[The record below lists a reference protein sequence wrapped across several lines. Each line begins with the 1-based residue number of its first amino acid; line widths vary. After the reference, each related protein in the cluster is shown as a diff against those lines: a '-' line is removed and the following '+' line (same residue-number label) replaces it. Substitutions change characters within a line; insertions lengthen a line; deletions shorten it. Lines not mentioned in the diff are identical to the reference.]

1 MANTILSSGVR
12 NNLLTL
18 QQTTADQGV
27 IQNRLATGRKVNSA
41 IDNPVNFFTSLGLND
56 RAGQLSGLLDGIS
69 NGIQTIQAASK
80 GIDSIVKM
88 VQSLQSTVKQA
99 QNDAVSNRPKI
110 SAAPLGN
117 STEAAARNSSI
128 REVALNKVV
137 VGTAAPAAADDPL
150 TTGVNEATPG
160 NVGVTAAATGSS
172 RAIQITAGATTY
184 TVKMASGSTVRD
196 LVNAINGS
204 GIASASVGDDGRLI
218 VNGAGSDPLSLAF
231 GSTDNTSGA
240 FTATA
245 AATPGTGNN
254 DADALFGAGAGTTV
268 AAADILNVSA
278 SGNSTVR
285 TNLIKQF
292 NDLRDQID
300 GLAKDAGFNGINL
313 LGGDLLS
320 ITFNEKTGTNKNKLD
335 IQGSTIT
342 AANLGIGKFVDA
354 SAGQTNGD
362 FAVQNDTDLG
372 KAADALTNV
381 LSSLRSLSS
390 TLGSNLSVVQTRQD
404 FTKNMINTLTTG
416 ADNLVLA
423 DSNEEGAKLLALNTR
438 QQLSQTALSLANQA
452 DQGVLRLFG

>member
-18 QQTTADQGV
+18 QQTTAEQGV

-99 QNDAVSNRPKI
+99 QNEAATNRPKI
-110 SAAPLGN
+110 SGTFDLSSN
-117 STEAAARNSSI
+117 STTFPVAGSKKDI
-128 REVALNKVV
+128 ALNKTV
-137 VGTAAPAAADDPL
+137 VGTLASASTDDPS
-150 TTGVNEATPG
+150 TAGTNEATNG
-160 NVGVTAAATGSS
+160 NLGVAAA
-172 RAIQITAGATTY
+172 ANQLQIKAGATTY
-184 TVKMASGSTVRD
+184 TIAVSSTTTVRD
-196 LVNAINGS
+196 LVNSINGS
-204 GIASASVGDDGRLI
+204 GIASASVGDDGKLSI
-218 VNGAGSDPLSLAF
+218 TGSGSDALSVQLGA
-231 GSTDNTSGA
+231 TTAGA
-240 FTATA
+240 FTGDATETA
-245 AATPGTGNN
+245 KLIG
-254 DADALFGAGAGTTV
+254 GTTT
-268 AAADILNVSA
+268 NVTTTSNSA
-278 SGNSTVR
+278 VR
-285 TNLIKQF
+285 SNLIKQF

-320 ITFNEKTGTNKNKLD
+320 ITFNEKTGANKNKLD
-335 IQGSTIT
+335 VQGSTVT
-342 AANLGIGKFVDA
+342 SANLGIGKFVD
-354 SAGQTNGD
+354 SATGQTNGD

-372 KAADALTNV
+372 KASDALTNV

-404 FTKNMINTLTTG
+404 FTKNLINTLTTG

-423 DSNEEGAKLLALNTR
+423 DPNEEGAKLLALNTR

>member
-80 GIDSIVKM
+80 GLDAITKM

-99 QNDAVSNRPKI
+99 QNEAATNRPKI
-110 SAAPLGN
+110 SGTFDLSAN
-117 STEAAARNSSI
+117 SATFPVAGSKKDI
-128 REVALNKVV
+128 ALNKTV
-137 VGTAAPAAADDPL
+137 VGTLASASMDDPA
-150 TTGVNEATPG
+150 TGGTNEATNG
-160 NVGVTAAATGSS
+160 NLGVAAA
-172 RAIQITAGATTY
+172 ANQLQIKAGATTY
-184 TVKMASGSTVRD
+184 TFSITSTTTVRD
-196 LVNAINGS
+196 IVNGINGS
-204 GIASASVGDDGRLI
+204 GIVSASVGDDGKLSI
-218 VNGAGSDPLSLAF
+218 TGTGSDPLSVQLGA
-231 GSTDNTSGA
+231 TTAGA
-240 FTATA
+240 FTGDATETA
-245 AATPGTGNN
+245 KLIG
-254 DADALFGAGAGTTV
+254 GTTTNV
-268 AAADILNVSA
+268 ASTSNSA
-278 SGNSTVR
+278 VR
-285 TNLIKQF
+285 SNLIKQF

-320 ITFNEKTGTNKNKLD
+320 ITFNEKTGANKNKLD
-335 IQGSTIT
+335 VQGTTVT
-342 AANLGIGKFVDA
+342 AANLGIGKFVDSA
-354 SAGQTNGD
+354 AGQTNGD
-362 FAVQNDTDLG
+362 FAVQNDTDLN
-372 KAADALTNV
+372 KASDALTNV

-438 QQLSQTALSLANQA
+438 QQLSQTALSLASQA

>member
-99 QNDAVSNRPKI
+99 QNEAATNRPKI
-110 SAAPLGN
+110 NGLADIASAA
-117 STEAAARNSSI
+117 EATATGYSR
-128 REVALNKVV
+128 RDTALNKVA
-137 VGTAAPAAADDPL
+137 VGTAANATNSSPGNLGLAA
-150 TTGVNEATPG
+150 GTPG
-160 NVGVTAAATGSS
+160 TNKP
-172 RAIQITAGATTY
+172 AIQLRAGGTTY
-184 TVKMASGSTVRD
+184 TFNMTATSTVRD
-196 LVNAINGS
+196 IVNEINKS
-204 GIASASVGDDGRLI
+204 GIATATVGDDGRLSI
-218 VNGAGSDPLSLAF
+218 TGTGSDALSAEVGLT
-231 GSTDNTSGA
+231 TDTSGA
-240 FTATA
+240 FTAGA
-245 AATPGTGNN
+245 AGQQAL
-254 DADALFGAGAGTTV
+254 LFGGATNTGVTATS
-268 AAADILNVSA
+268 NSA
-278 SGNSTVR
+278 VR
-285 TNLIKQF
+285 SNLVKQF

-320 ITFNEKTGTNKNKLD
+320 ITFNEKTGANKNKLD

-342 AANLGIGKFVDA
+342 SANLGIGKFVD
-354 SAGQTNGD
+354 SATGQINGD

-372 KAADALTNV
+372 KASDALTNV

-390 TLGSNLSVVQTRQD
+390 TFGSNLSVVQTRQD

-423 DSNEEGAKLLALNTR
+423 DSNEEGARLLALNTR